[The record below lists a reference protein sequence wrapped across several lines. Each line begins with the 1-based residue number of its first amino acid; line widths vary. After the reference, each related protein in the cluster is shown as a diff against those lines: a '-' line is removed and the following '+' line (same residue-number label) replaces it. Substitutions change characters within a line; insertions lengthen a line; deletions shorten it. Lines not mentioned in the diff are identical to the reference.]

1 MPDIAIR
8 STFIVGYPGET
19 EEKFQSLLNFVDEM
33 KFDRIGAFSYSYEL
47 GTPAE
52 HLGDPISEELKRE
65 RVERLMT
72 AQQSISLAKN
82 QQWIGKKMNILVE
95 GKQDDILVGRS
106 FRDAPEI
113 DGLVIAEGAGQVGQ
127 IVPVRITGAMVHD
140 LSGLAISKKQ

>member
-52 HLGDPISEELKRE
+52 PLGDPIADKLKQE
-65 RVERLMT
+65 RVEKLMT
-72 AQQSISLAKN
+72 VQQSISLAKN
-82 QQWIGKKMNILVE
+82 QNWVGKNIDILVE

-113 DGLVIAEGAGQVGQ
+113 DGLVIAEGAGRVGQ
-127 IVPVRITGAMVHD
+127 FVPVRVTGAMVHD
-140 LSGLAISKKQ
+140 LSGVVITK